1 MKYTWSQIIIWWSK
15 MLHLSKKEVEMEK
28 YELCVLCT
36 LFIQK
41 LLSDT
46 FSSNASY
53 CSVWPEMS
61 IMNHCI
67 LQTDNFWTSKFMPR
81 VMNHYLQWWVRNGLS
96 NEWICSG
103 ISFIPLMRWWFSHLL
118 SLPPT
123 THLKWMNGERTPI
136 IIGVILRRK
145 DDFAEIPTYL

>member
-1 MKYTWSQIIIWWSK
+1 

-61 IMNHCI
+61 IINESLH
-67 LQTDNFWTSKFMPR
+67 TSNRQFLDIK
-81 VMNHYLQWWVRNGLS
+81 VHAESY
-96 NEWICSG
+96 E
-103 ISFIPLMRWWFSHLL
+103 PLFTMVG
-118 SLPPT
+118 T
-123 THLKWMNGERTPI
+123 
-136 IIGVILRRK
+136 
-145 DDFAEIPTYL
+145 